1 MERRNKLLGILYMT
15 VIMASIFAPIFLIKP
30 VNATDPTSW
39 YTNVSGV
46 LSSDYYSL
54 YPFSTNA
61 SLKIGFSKF
70 GEMIDSINNIGLEYR
85 IRDAF
90 APPSG
95 ATPPPEITK
104 SKWMSGWI
112 INITYAGSSGRRNV
126 WAMAQHADLIDYG
139 RDWIRV
145 SSGYNYSGA
154 LTDAQEDPRDV
165 GNLISTGAGP
175 YNGGRK
181 TNGTATTENIRV
193 LYNGPRMYVARTVT
207 HVFDWDSAWGEDEPL
222 VDVVFTFIFNKVE
235 KEVIVIKDIKEVT
248 TKFVFGEVTV
258 PIDADTNAT
267 VNGAIIQFSNR
278 GEWDIGPA
286 NTYDSY
292 VHFYVANNSEG
303 QSTAYDVDYHLN
315 PTLYPAGWL
324 GISDHGNEP
333 RSTGTYD
340 LAQIVAKD
348 RAYVGWAAF
357 WPSLS
362 NWHIN
367 AGYEESKWSRSLS
380 QNESAIDTTLEPFM
394 SPYLIGEWD
403 FVLTK
408 TPTNASIRHFD
419 KQFRGVTVYGLTDN
433 WTGDDAK
440 RAGDN
445 VIDREVQYQL
455 AQIFNPWDL
464 YAAVEKDERRW
475 VDFHTVTTAEKEAAV
490 AGTNLTFLLT
500 HSPLKYAA
508 DWDTYCNFT
517 ECVEWS
523 NALKHPARSKW
534 LGAATLSTGEPYELF
549 VNSTTGVG
557 NVTIRAAS
565 VPVTGTIIKVL
576 YSTNCTISYDETGVV
591 NYGGSLS
598 IGNASLTPLTRAVTS
613 TLVPAT
619 STNSSSW
626 TDPLS
631 IVQNVSILYDGFEFN
646 ITGSPSAGQLL
657 TGLDYLNI
665 TLDVKIPPE
674 GGYVTVYN
682 STYFAQE
689 MGTRFNITYAGN
701 MTVKYQVSPPNS
713 LAGYEHEY
721 VHVNG
726 SILVRANHTLGYA
739 DGAYNVTANYTIA
752 GLSLTKAMMGRY
764 EWVVVGNH
772 SRAIDSV
779 GSAMVAEAFKEKQ
792 VVTDNGGLDQ
802 MDMWGTN
809 IPYLLSDLGNATWRA
824 GGPAWTDIYDSL
836 GRLAYIDDWCTR
848 YPVSTSNIITVAGP
862 SANLFSEYFN
872 EFSQAI
878 QIYGITSGN
887 LIDVIFA
894 PTCWNTTKTSNYTG
908 QYYYSNGQF
917 VRGSTGTGIG
927 VITTY
932 KDINGTVGFMIYGWS
947 GDDTYYTCKW
957 FQEYGAYYLQT
968 ENRGVTTLVVR
979 LDYNEYGEVTSNP
992 MPPNY
997 RYDAHNPAVTIIER
1011 LGTISE
1017 KWQHDP

>member
-1 MERRNKLLGILYMT
+1 MERRNKLLGILCMT

-30 VNATDPTSW
+30 VNATDPTGW

-112 INITYAGSSGRRNV
+112 INITYIGSSGRRNV

-145 SSGYNYSGA
+145 SSTYNYSGA

-165 GNLISTGAGP
+165 GNLISSGAGP

-207 HVFDWDSAWGEDEPL
+207 HVFDWDAAWGEDEPL

-248 TKFVFGEVTV
+248 TKFVFGEMTV

-303 QSTAYDVDYHLN
+303 QSTVYDVDYHLN
-315 PTLYPAGWL
+315 PTLYPASWL

-362 NWHIN
+362 NWHVN
-367 AGYEESKWSRSLS
+367 AGYEENKWSKSLS

-408 TPTNASIRHFD
+408 TPTNASSRHFD

-433 WTGDDAK
+433 WTGDDLK
-440 RAGDN
+440 RGVAN
-445 VIDREVQYQL
+445 VIDGEVQYQL

-517 ECVEWS
+517 ERVEWS

-534 LGAATLSTGEPYELF
+534 VSAATLSTSEPYELF
-549 VNSTTGVG
+549 LNSTTGVG

-565 VPVTGTIIKVL
+565 VPAAGTIIKVL
-576 YSTNCTISYDETGVV
+576 YSTNCTINYDETGVV

-657 TGLDYLNI
+657 TGLDDLNI

-689 MGTRFNITYAGN
+689 MGTRLNITYAGN
-701 MTVKYQVSPPNS
+701 MTVKYQVSPPS
-713 LAGYEHEY
+713 GLAGYKDEY

-739 DGAYNVTANYTIA
+739 DGVYNVTASYTIA
-752 GLSLTKAMMGRY
+752 DLSLTKAMMGRY

-824 GGPAWTDIYDSL
+824 GGPRWTDIYDSL

-957 FQEYGAYYLQT
+957 FQEYGAYYLQH